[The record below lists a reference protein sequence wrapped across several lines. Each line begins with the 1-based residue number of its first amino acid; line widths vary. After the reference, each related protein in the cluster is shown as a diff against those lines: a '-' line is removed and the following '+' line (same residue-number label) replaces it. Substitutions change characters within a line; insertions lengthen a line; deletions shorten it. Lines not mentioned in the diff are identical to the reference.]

1 MWVRQISIVEIG
13 KVDHVVHD
21 DDDDVSTF
29 VLVPRD
35 PLMERYFW
43 PAGFKWL
50 WCPPVQLF
58 TDHEDG
64 STTVKPMRQVCAYEC
79 CDLTVQEH
87 EELMGKPDGRPFTIE
102 IIGNIGAGKSSL
114 TRRLSEDYPHTQC
127 LDEGIDEW
135 RKVPVPGGGTVNLLQ
150 LFYSNPKKHSLAF
163 QTEVMLTKARQHNK
177 PCPYGK
183 IKILERSLDS
193 ARHVFVEALRAE
205 GNLADWEMAVLDGL
219 YHQLRST
226 PQTKIDL
233 YVYLET
239 SAVVCLDRIKK
250 RGRPEEKKIS
260 LAYLNRLAALH
271 ETFIE
276 KQTGKVP
283 VLRVNGNDT
292 SSSVFSSFFE
302 QIHPLDRR
310 FSHWFAPDLKR
321 QRPVNPE
328 TGCRCEDGN
337 HCSVM

>member
-1 MWVRQISIVEIG
+1 
-13 KVDHVVHD
+13 
-21 DDDDVSTF
+21 
-29 VLVPRD
+29 
-35 PLMERYFW
+35 
-43 PAGFKWL
+43 
-50 WCPPVQLF
+50 
-58 TDHEDG
+58 
-64 STTVKPMRQVCAYEC
+64 
-79 CDLTVQEH
+79 
-87 EELMGKPDGRPFTIE
+87 
-102 IIGNIGAGKSSL
+102 
-114 TRRLSEDYPHTQC
+114 
-127 LDEGIDEW
+127 
-135 RKVPVPGGGTVNLLQ
+135 VNLLQ

-239 SAVVCLDRIKK
+239 SAVVCLERIKK